1 VKQLV
6 RYAVV
11 GIASNVSGYLAYL
24 LITWLGVGPK
34 LAMTCLYALGATVS
48 FIGNRRWTFSHT
60 GSISRSAVRFAIA
73 HALGYLLNLSILLIF
88 VDHFGFPHQLV
99 QAVAIV
105 VVALFLFVLFRAFVF
120 PGERAPAAEAP

>member
-11 GIASNVSGYLAYL
+11 GIASNVAGYLAYL

-34 LAMTCLYALGATVS
+34 LAMSCLYVLGATVS
-48 FIGNRRWTFSHT
+48 FIGNRRWTFSHE
-60 GSISRSAVRFAIA
+60 GSISASAVRFAIA
-73 HALGYLLNLSILLIF
+73 HALGYLLNLSILLVF
-88 VDHFGFPHQLV
+88 VDHLGFPHQLV

-105 VVALFLFVLFRAFVF
+105 VVALFLFVLFRLFVF
-120 PGERAPAAEAP
+120 PATGRHAGAAP

>member
-11 GIASNVSGYLAYL
+11 GLASNVSGYLAYL

-34 LAMTCLYALGATVS
+34 LAMTCLYLLGATVS
-48 FIGNRRWTFSHT
+48 FVGNRRWTFSHE
-60 GSISRSAVRFAIA
+60 GSIGASAARFAIA
-73 HALGYLLNLSILLIF
+73 HALGYLLNLSILLAF
-88 VDHFGFPHQLV
+88 VDHLGFPHQAV

-105 VVALFLFVLFRAFVF
+105 VVALFLFVLFRLFVF
-120 PGERAPAAEAP
+120 PAQRRPATP